1 MYPLRCNQDPAP
13 RLHCCFLTAL
23 PVPLHALPFLVG
35 NCLNLPFGTWG
46 REQRRA
52 FAIRRPTRSYLVSIS
67 WGWMTSP
74 SMVLS
79 SMAMWPTKDHTF
91 LCIFKQVESK
101 ISVHELDHRASFWN
115 RVCKHLYSHLAP
127 VILICLSDLRAATP
141 RNHRIRG
148 LHTEKR
154 LKDTKT
160 KWENTD
166 FIPFTSS
173 TNHCHHQCL
182 KSIFMAKT
190 LWDWSQ
196 CMGDCSQFKN
206 PKWSVPCLPK

>member
-1 MYPLRCNQDPAP
+1 M
-13 RLHCCFLTAL
+13 
-23 PVPLHALPFLVG
+23 PFLSWLATVWTCPLELKDG
-35 NCLNLPFGTWG
+35 NREGLLRSGDPQGSVWFQYPGTSWFTFHAVFHG
-46 REQRRA
+46 NVA
-52 FAIRRPTRSYLVSIS
+52 HKGSHIS
-67 WGWMTSP
+67 LHFRQT
-74 SMVLS
+74 
-79 SMAMWPTKDHTF
+79 
-91 LCIFKQVESK
+91 K

-127 VILICLSDLRAATP
+127 VILICLSDLRTATP

-166 FIPFTSS
+166 FVPLKGS
-173 TNHCHHQCL
+173 TDHRHQCL
-182 KSIFMAKT
+182 KSMFMAKT

-196 CMGDCSQFKN
+196 CMGDCSQFKIPN
-206 PKWSVPCLPK
+206 EVSPASQNNVNCIPSLPN